1 MTDVKDQFTEKP
13 IIEKTEFT
21 EYDEEHVIN
30 QESTGF
36 VQPSPEELKKVIWKL
51 DRRIIP
57 FLGLLYLCS
66 FLDRVNIGNAKLA
79 GITHDLA
86 ISPND
91 YNLALSLF
99 FVGYVLFE
107 VPSNLILKFIGPS
120 KWIPIVMIS
129 WGTVM
134 AAMAACYNSAG
145 ILAARFFLGITEAGL
160 FPGVIFYL
168 TLWYK
173 RGEQATRVAFFFSCS
188 TLAGA
193 FGGVLA
199 FGIMQMDGVSG
210 LEGWKWI
217 FILEA
222 IPTLLLAF
230 VAYLYLP
237 DFPENS
243 KFLNEREREIVV
255 QRLKEDAGPS
265 TETHFSWK
273 QFWSAFTD
281 YRVYIHSLIYI
292 CGSTPLYSLSLF
304 LPSIISEMGFTN
316 LTAQAMSAPPYAIA
330 CVFTIVVAMHA
341 DKKRE
346 RGLHVAIPAVIGVLG
361 YALLVGLKD
370 QGPAGRYVAACI
382 TVTGV
387 FGHIPAMLSWFTNN
401 IGGHTKRGVAT
412 AIIISIGNV
421 GGIIGGQM
429 YRADDAPKYARGN
442 SIAMGL
448 MCGVVVISLL
458 FKYALN
464 RENNRRDN
472 LTEEQFAEEAKGE
485 DLCDRHPGFRY
496 LS

>member
-1 MTDVKDQFTEKP
+1 MTEVKQETKHFEKQDISEIDDVEHSIESEISGFIAPTAAEEKA
-13 IIEKTEFT
+13 
-21 EYDEEHVIN
+21 VM
-30 QESTGF
+30 
-36 VQPSPEELKKVIWKL
+36 WKL

-79 GITHDLA
+79 GITKDLS
-86 ISPND
+86 ISSGD
-91 YNLALSLF
+91 YNIALSLF

-107 VPSNLILKFIGPS
+107 VPSNMILKFIGPS
-120 KWIPIVMIS
+120 KWIPIVMIA

-134 AAMAACYNSAG
+134 AAMAACTNTAG
-145 ILAARFFLGITEAGL
+145 LLAARFFLGLTEAGL

-199 FGIMQMDGVSG
+199 YGIMQMEGVRG
-210 LEGWKWI
+210 LHGWQWI
-217 FILEA
+217 FILES
-222 IPTLLLAF
+222 IPTLLFAF
-230 VAYLYLP
+230 ISYFYLP

-243 KFLNEREREIVV
+243 KFINDREREIVIH
-255 QRLKEDAGPS
+255 RLREDAGPS
-265 TETHFSWK
+265 VETHFSWK
-273 QFWSAFTD
+273 QFRAAFTD
-281 YRVYIHSLIYI
+281 YRVYVHALIYI
-292 CGSTPLYSLSLF
+292 CGATPLYSLSLF
-304 LPSIISEMGFTN
+304 LPSIISEMGFTS
-316 LTAQAMSAPPYAIA
+316 LTAQVMSAPPYAIA

-346 RGLHVAIPAVIGVLG
+346 RGLHVALPALLGAIG

-370 QGPAGRYVAACI
+370 AGPAGRYVAACI

-387 FGHIPAMLSWFTNN
+387 FGHIPAMLSWFTSN
-401 IGGHTKRGVAT
+401 IGGHTKRGAAVAF
-412 AIIISIGNV
+412 IISIGNI

-429 YRADDAPKYARGN
+429 YRAEDAPKYVIGN
-442 SIAMGL
+442 SAALGL
-448 MCGVVVISLL
+448 MVAVFLISLGL
-458 FKYALN
+458 KYDLD
-464 RENNRRDN
+464 RENARRDN
-472 LTEEQFAEEAKGE
+472 LTEEEFNQEAEGD
-485 DLCDRHPGFRY
+485 DLCDKHPAFRY